1 MISSLSLLS
10 GICQYGYYY
19 PIISIPLLYGFSI
32 LLRRLYRWYTSPL
45 RKIPGPP
52 LASFMFG
59 YMLVI
64 LREPFLDPQK
74 RWWNDYRKKHDG
86 SSPPFIAYNNFFGSY
101 SLCVLDPDIVKLV
114 LMEPAS
120 RDPVRFVKN
129 YYFLQSTIGLG
140 LVTLEGSA
148 WSRHRRL
155 IQPSFQNIGFLKGAI
170 TKSANV
176 RVDILIAAW
185 KKKILRDTDA
195 EQHSIN
201 VESHMSAVTLDIIG
215 EVAFS
220 HDFGATNGLDSWA
233 ESGSVDV
240 DKTATNMDPLL
251 QAMHASM
258 KLTLL
263 NLMLSFMKL
272 SWLEHYF
279 NPKEARTRKLLNDAV
294 DAVVS
299 NARQDAIVTKG
310 DSIATAITS
319 GTAKTTGTS
328 SPCTTHQTKSLLQ
341 LLFDATTD
349 DHTLKLS
356 NIELRDEVKTFILAG
371 HETTS
376 TWCYWALYALAKY
389 PDVQQK
395 VLDDILQHSST
406 TSNHITIDDVD
417 NMEYLGVF
425 MNEVLRLY
433 SPVGLVFRFTT
444 RNEVWHGYTIP
455 SGTRIILPIHLLNR
469 HPDHFTKPEE
479 FIPER
484 WFDKEEC
491 NKRHKFCFIPFS
503 AGGRNCVG
511 QRFAEMEAKL
521 IIAKICRTFHVR
533 LAPCMD
539 GKEITFN
546 NFISMKSKPRIHI
559 QVQPR

>member
-1 MISSLSLLS
+1 MIPLHQHLPLLSLSNM
-10 GICQYGYYY
+10 YHYVVY
-19 PIISIPLLYGFSI
+19 PIIGVPILYGGTI
-32 LLRRLYRWYTSPL
+32 LLRRIYKWYTSPI
-45 RKIPGPP
+45 RNIPGPP
-52 LASFMFG
+52 LASFLFG

-64 LREPFLDPQK
+64 LREPFFDPHK
-74 RWWNDYRKKHDG
+74 RWWNEYRKKHDG
-86 SSPPFIAYNNFFGSY
+86 ASPPFLAYNNFFGMY

-120 RDPVRFVKN
+120 RDPVRFAKN
-129 YYFLQSTIGLG
+129 YNFLKSVIGLG

-155 IQPSFQNIGFLKGAI
+155 IQPSFHNMTFLKVAI
-170 TKSANV
+170 ASSANK
-176 RVDILIAAW
+176 RTDRLIAAW
-185 KKKILRDTDA
+185 NKKNSRDKV
-195 EQHSIN
+195 
-201 VESHMSAVTLDIIG
+201 VEHTIDVASHMSALTLDIIG

-220 HDFGATNGLDSWA
+220 HDFGATNGIQSWA
-233 ESGSVDV
+233 ESDNVNVDE
-240 DKTATNMDPLL
+240 ATSSMDPLI
-251 QAMHASM
+251 QSMHASM
-258 KLTLL
+258 KLTFL
-263 NLMLSFMKL
+263 NLLLSLVNL

-299 NARQDAIVTKG
+299 KARQDAMATKG
-310 DSIATAITS
+310 HSS
-319 GTAKTTGTS
+319 VSSTTVLS
-328 SPCTTHQTKSLLQ
+328 HQTKSLLQ

-349 DHTLKLS
+349 DHTTKLS
-356 NIELRDEVKTFILAG
+356 NVELRDEVKTFIIAG

-395 VLDDILQHSST
+395 LYDNIVQHSSKS
-406 TSNHITIDDVD
+406 SNHMSIDEID
-417 NMEYLGVF
+417 NMDYLGVF

-433 SPVGLVFRFTT
+433 SPVGLIFRFTT
-444 RNEVWHGYTIP
+444 REEVWHGYKIP
-455 SGTRIILPIHLLNR
+455 INTRVVLPIHLLNR
-469 HPDHFTKPEE
+469 HPDHFSKPDE

-491 NKRHKFCFIPFS
+491 TNRHKFCFIPFS

-521 IIAKICRTFHVR
+521 IIAKICHAFTVR
-533 LAPCMD
+533 LANCME

-546 NFISMKSKPRIHI
+546 NFISMKSKPRIQI
-559 QVQPR
+559 QVQQR